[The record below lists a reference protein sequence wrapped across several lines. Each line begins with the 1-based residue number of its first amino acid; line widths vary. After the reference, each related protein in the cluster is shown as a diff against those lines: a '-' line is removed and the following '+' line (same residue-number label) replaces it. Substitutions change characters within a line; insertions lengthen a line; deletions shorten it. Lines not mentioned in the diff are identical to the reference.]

1 MSFCF
6 SIVIPLLLF
15 ATVTD
20 VDAGALVKCRSMPPA
35 LMEQMRLFVY
45 AHRDMNLTLDCKA
58 SVEALEAA
66 RRIAAGRPSHVDN
79 YWCQYSRVVWDAWPI
94 RDYMNAIHDWMDH
107 DYLDMPWDKIKRTA
121 QLHPKTIYGCAYQT
135 KNAFY
140 GIYIVAVC
148 IYQRRGAET
157 RCFCN

>member
-20 VDAGALVKCRSMPPA
+20 VEAGALGKLLAFHNSDEASM
-35 LMEQMRLFVY
+35 
-45 AHRDMNLTLDCKA
+45 
-58 SVEALEAA
+58 
-66 RRIAAGRPSHVDN
+66 
-79 YWCQYSRVVWDAWPI
+79 WDAWPI
-94 RDYMNAIHDWMDH
+94 DDYMSAINDWEDD
-107 DYLDMPWDKIKRTA
+107 DYLDMPWDKIKRTSE
-121 QLHPKTIYGCAYQT
+121 LHPKTKYGCAYQT
-135 KNAFY
+135 KNAFF

-148 IYQRRGAET
+148 IYQRKGAET